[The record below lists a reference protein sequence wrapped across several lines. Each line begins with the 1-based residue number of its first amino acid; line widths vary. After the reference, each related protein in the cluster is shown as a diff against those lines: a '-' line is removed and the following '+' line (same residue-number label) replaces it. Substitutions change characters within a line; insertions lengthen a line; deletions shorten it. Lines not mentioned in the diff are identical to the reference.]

1 MAHEHK
7 LEIFRGLWKF
17 KSNTQKIWGVLF
29 LLTVVTVVEVVLG
42 IYKPAILM
50 TTWMTPVEGGF
61 FATVT
66 NIILSPIIYMKPLN
80 LIFIVLTIVK
90 AYYITWDFM
99 HMRDEKASL
108 RRMVVWTGVFLISYL
123 IFILLQEGG
132 YVFNVYHGEDTI
144 IKRDF

>member
-17 KSNTQKIWGVLF
+17 KSNTQKIWGVLAF
-29 LLTVVTVVEVVLG
+29 LTFVTAIEVILC
-42 IYKPAILM
+42 IYKPDFLM
-50 TTWMTPVEGGF
+50 HTWIDPIEGGF
-61 FATVT
+61 FATLA
-66 NIILSPIIYMKPLN
+66 NIILSPFVYMKPLN
-80 LIFIVLTIVK
+80 LIFILLTIVK

-99 HMRDEKASL
+99 HMRDETKAL
-108 RRMVVWTGVFLISYL
+108 RRMVVWTGVFLICYL

-132 YVFNVYHGEDTI
+132 YVFEVYNADDAL